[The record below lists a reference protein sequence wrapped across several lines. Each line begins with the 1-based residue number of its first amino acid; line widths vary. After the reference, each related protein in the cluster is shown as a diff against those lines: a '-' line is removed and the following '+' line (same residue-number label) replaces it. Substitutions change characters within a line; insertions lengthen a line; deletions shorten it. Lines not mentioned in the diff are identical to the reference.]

1 MTWRRTIG
9 TLVAVAAL
17 VAGCS
22 SGMQGGTAMMEKK
35 LLYDRLG
42 GKPAITAVVDD
53 FIGNVGGDARINKR
67 FATADIPRLKSML
80 VNQIC
85 QASGG
90 PCTYTGASMKDAH
103 KGMKIT
109 DAEFNALVEDL
120 VKSLDKFKVGA
131 QEKGELLTALGGM
144 KPDIVNQ

>member
-9 TLVAVAAL
+9 TLVAVTAL

-22 SGMQGGTAMMEKK
+22 SGMQGGATMMEKTS
-35 LLYDRLG
+35 LYDRLG

-53 FIGNVGGDARINKR
+53 CIGNVAGDTRINKR
-67 FATADIPRLKSML
+67 FAAADIPRLKTML

-103 KGMKIT
+103 KGMK
-109 DAEFNALVEDL
+109 
-120 VKSLDKFKVGA
+120 
-131 QEKGELLTALGGM
+131 
-144 KPDIVNQ
+144 PDIVTSSRPSPSPLP